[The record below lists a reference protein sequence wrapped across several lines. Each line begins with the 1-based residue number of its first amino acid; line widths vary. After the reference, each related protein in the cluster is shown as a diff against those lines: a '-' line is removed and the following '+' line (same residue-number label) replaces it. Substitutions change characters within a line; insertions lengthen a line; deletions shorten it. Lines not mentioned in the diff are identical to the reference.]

1 MSSRRAALWLA
12 SLTLLALVGGCG
24 ESDPLGRKA
33 ISGTANLN
41 GAPIQKGNIA
51 FQPVDKSATSGG
63 AVIEAGKYSIPRPTG
78 LPVGKYRVTINAPKP
93 GTGKE
98 TDKNAMPG
106 EPLPPPQELIPA
118 EWNVNSNEFIEVTD
132 KGPYVYNFDVKPKG
146 K

>member
-1 MSSRRAALWLA
+1 MHLRCAAILAA
-12 SLTLLALVGGCG
+12 SLPLLIASGCG

-33 ISGTANLN
+33 ISGTVSLN
-41 GAPIQKGNIA
+41 GAPVEKGNIS

-63 AVIEAGKYSIPRPTG
+63 AVIEAGKYSIPRQTG

-106 EPLPPPQELIPA
+106 EPLPPPQELIPP